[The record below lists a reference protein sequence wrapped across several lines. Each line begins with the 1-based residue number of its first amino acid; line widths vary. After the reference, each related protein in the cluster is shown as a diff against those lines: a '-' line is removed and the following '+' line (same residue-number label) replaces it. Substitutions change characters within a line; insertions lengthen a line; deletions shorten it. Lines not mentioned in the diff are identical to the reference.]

1 MPAPPSERKCRLRD
15 AYKAASQAAQID
27 QCAAGWTCRG
37 SDGTSTEKWQP
48 VLEFRLKKKCIPS
61 QTDGTVE
68 VCDGWQLSPSTVVI
82 FIFDFFFIFIFKQKS
97 ENGSGEMGAK
107 VDPAV
112 SSGCC
117 GAPSPTR
124 LRPSPLPRSLSLS
137 FSAGRGEMI
146 CGSEEGRNNG
156 SRCVQEITELPL
168 WPKNC
173 VSRRP
178 LWFFSPSSQDFAPL
192 LRTLGDSSEIV
203 L

>member
-1 MPAPPSERKCRLRD
+1 MHPITDRRDCRSMWRL
-15 AYKAASQAAQID
+15 AALPFHCGDIYF
-27 QCAAGWTCRG
+27 W
-37 SDGTSTEKWQP
+37 
-48 VLEFRLKKKCIPS
+48 
-61 QTDGTVE
+61 
-68 VCDGWQLSPSTVVI
+68 
-82 FIFDFFFIFIFKQKS
+82 FFFIFIFKQKS

-192 LRTLGDSSEIV
+192 LRTLGDSSESVFWVGSFPLFVSFLFFFFFFWCACCFCRLKIDPNSRNCTAWAV
-203 L
+203 NPHVYVCVCVNVQH